1 MALLGKQIDGVWH
14 TSIVVDGV
22 ENFYGG
28 GVQQAMAGTT
38 PYGEPVDIIYLG
50 DTHIPREVLLEYI
63 EELKKVFTPEAYNLF
78 RHNCNNFSNELA
90 TFLTGSGI
98 PEHIT
103 SLPAEVLSTPM
114 GQMLAPMLTGVE
126 AQLGSVQ
133 QGDSP
138 LQLQSPVPGV
148 TLPQYQP
155 NPSLPAT
162 QPASAEAN
170 TGQHVSEPSAG
181 TATSTAAA
189 ASTAAPAALALNLQ
203 PGGLTPEEPRKQ
215 DEAVQ
220 EQSSAPEGMPATE
233 SRPQLQNVS
242 SQEALD
248 RQAAAK
254 AEFEKLVRLE
264 FAKAMAGGALSA
276 NEAAIQAVAL
286 ARARA
291 EHLDTGSIG
300 V

>member
-1 MALLGKQIDGVWH
+1 M
-14 TSIVVDGV
+14 
-22 ENFYGG
+22 
-28 GVQQAMAGTT
+28 
-38 PYGEPVDIIYLG
+38 
-50 DTHIPREVLLEYI
+50 
-63 EELKKVFTPEAYNLF
+63 
-78 RHNCNNFSNELA
+78 
-90 TFLTGSGI
+90 
-98 PEHIT
+98 
-103 SLPAEVLSTPM
+103 
-114 GQMLAPMLTGVE
+114 
-126 AQLGSVQ
+126 GSVQ

-170 TGQHVSEPSAG
+170 PGQHVSEPSAG
-181 TATSTAAA
+181 TATGTAAA

-220 EQSSAPEGMPATE
+220 EQSSAPEGMPAAE

-248 RQAAAK
+248 RQASICFLRSHVLLHMS
-254 AEFEKLVRLE
+254 AEKCMLMSDEISSN
-264 FAKAMAGGALSA
+264 AGL
-276 NEAAIQAVAL
+276 
-286 ARARA
+286 
-291 EHLDTGSIG
+291 HLKCCQSYATTCSR
-300 V
+300 